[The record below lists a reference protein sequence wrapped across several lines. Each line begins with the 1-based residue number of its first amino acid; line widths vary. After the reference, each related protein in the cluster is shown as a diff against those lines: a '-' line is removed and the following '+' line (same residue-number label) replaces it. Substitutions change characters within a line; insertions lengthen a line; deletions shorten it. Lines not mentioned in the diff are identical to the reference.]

1 MKPIEEIVCCI
12 VDSGCFPALARCMA
26 KATKTTYYCSE
37 FEQEYLNIDRCA
49 IGDGGDE
56 FERLDEYM
64 DPDVLKTIDLFIF
77 PDIGHAGIQ
86 RYLQSI
92 GKLVWG
98 SRGSTE
104 LELYRTRFLDMLA
117 KVGLPT
123 VHCVRLRGVEAL
135 AEHLKRVE
143 NKYVKINRYRDN
155 METWHHI
162 DYLHSR
168 SELQRLALEFGPID
182 PVFVVQD
189 PIDDEEDSPV
199 IEIGF
204 DGWNIDGDFPESTYQ
219 GYEKKNQLYL
229 GSELAYDDLPEAVR
243 YVNEKLSPVLASYGH
258 RGFVATEIRVKN
270 GVAHYIDPTNRM
282 AGQTMEHLLKTC
294 RNLAEV
300 IYQGAAG
307 NLIKPDFSSQFAAEA
322 TLHYTG
328 EGGRHGWKTLLVP
341 DSILEDVALY
351 RYCMKD
357 GAYHFPKAKNDEVG
371 VICGNGDTI
380 EAAVED
386 LKENFA
392 EFGDEPVKIELSG
405 FADLV
410 EEIAK
415 AEKEGVSFSEQDV
428 PGPEIALPSAP

>member
-1 MKPIEEIVCCI
+1 MKPLEEVTCCI

-26 KATKTTYYCSE
+26 KATKKTYYNSE
-37 FEQEYLNIDRCA
+37 YEQEYLCIERCA
-49 IGDGGDE
+49 IGDGCDD

-104 LELYRTRFLDMLA
+104 LELFRTRFLDML
-117 KVGLPT
+117 KEVGLP
-123 VHCVRLRGVEAL
+123 CVQSKRIRGVDAL
-135 AEHLKRVE
+135 ADHLKTVK
-143 NKYVKINRYRDN
+143 NKHIKINRYRDN

-162 DYLHSR
+162 DFEHSR
-168 SELQRLALEFGPID
+168 SELQRLALVFGPID

-189 PIDDEEDSPV
+189 AIDDEDESPV

-204 DGWNIDGDFPESTYQ
+204 DGWSVDGDFPARTYQ

-229 GSELAYDDLPEAVR
+229 GSELAYEDLPEAVR
-243 YVNEKLSPVLASYGH
+243 YVNDKIAHVMAAYGH
-258 RGFVATEIRVKN
+258 RGFMATEIRVKD
-270 GVAHYIDPTNRM
+270 GVAHFIDPTDRM

-294 RNLAEV
+294 RNLPEV

-307 NLIKPDFSSQFAAEA
+307 NLIEPDFSTQFAAEA

-328 EGGRHGWKTLLVP
+328 PGGDHGWKYLRVP
-341 DSILEDVALY
+341 DSILDQVALY

-371 VICGNGDTI
+371 VICGNGDSI
-380 EAAVED
+380 EASVED

-392 EFGDEPVKIELSG
+392 EFGDEPVSIDLSG

-410 EEIAK
+410 EQIDK
-415 AEKEGVSFSEQDV
+415 AEDEGIEFSDQPV
-428 PGPEIALPSAP
+428 PGPEIALS